1 MFQRKNDRGQGFV
14 EYGLLL
20 ALIAIVCIA
29 AVSATGEG
37 VKGILNPTKTAIGDA
52 SQKIGN

>member
-1 MFQRKNDRGQGFV
+1 MFQRKNDRGPGFV

-37 VKGILNPTKTAIGDA
+37 VEGILNPTKTAIGDA